1 MYWGSKEKGDGHGR
15 NCALTSLNEFFL
27 VLVRLRLGLFERD
40 LANRFS
46 VSVSSLPYLS
56 YLDPFYVFK
65 IQGDSIVAKP
75 RFGKFIY
82 AQVF

>member
-1 MYWGSKEKGDGHGR
+1 M
-15 NCALTSLNEFFL
+15 NFL
-27 VLVRLRLGLFERD
+27 VLVQLRLGLFDRD

-46 VSVSSLPYLS
+46 IHSLPYLS
-56 YLDPFYVFK
+56 YLDLFYVFK

-82 AQVF
+82 A